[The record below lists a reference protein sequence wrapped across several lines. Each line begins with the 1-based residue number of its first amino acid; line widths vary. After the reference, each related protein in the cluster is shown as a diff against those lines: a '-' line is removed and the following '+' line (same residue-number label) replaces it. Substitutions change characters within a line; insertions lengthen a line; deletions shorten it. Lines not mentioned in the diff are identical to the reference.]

1 MVDIAELAQIF
12 PEVNDTISEEDIKFM
27 QKINLIVQD
36 NSKQVGERIVDI
48 RKLSVPYVRK
58 KMGKEGEKVTDVE
71 IWKNQV
77 PRLNSLVNKNDQWMT
92 RLNKDDVN
100 DKVKALE
107 AEIRKLDQALEM
119 YTKGHA
125 FVGKTLKEA
134 LEKSD
139 EDTLK
144 KYIELRHE
152 IFA

>member
-12 PEVNDTISEEDIKFM
+12 PEVNDTISEEDIKFV
-27 QKINLIVQD
+27 QKD
-36 NSKQVGERIVDI
+36 NSKQVGERIIDI

-58 KMGKEGEKVTDVE
+58 KMGKEGEKVTDIE

-92 RLNKDDVN
+92 RLKKDDVS

-107 AEIRKLDQALEM
+107 AEIRKLDQALDM

-125 FVGKTLKEA
+125 FVGKALKEA